1 MIRSLLVAG
10 MMTIVAVP
18 AAAVTRT
25 DATGD
30 FLATY
35 TGAHGGD
42 LDVLKYSTSIVGSDF
57 VISSTM
63 NGAIG
68 TTAGGIYVWGVNR
81 GKGTAGFGAS
91 LGLTKVL
98 FDSVIVLQPDGKGL
112 TVVFNTGGP
121 PTITPLAAG
130 SITIVGDTITGTI
143 PIAFFPSDGF
153 DAPHYGFNLWP
164 RLAGGTVAN
173 IADFAPN
180 DGTINSIPEPASW
193 ALLVAGF
200 AVVGGTMR
208 RWSRMPA
215 ATA

>member
-1 MIRSLLVAG
+1 MIRPMILALAL
-10 MMTIVAVP
+10 TIVAVP

-42 LDVLKYSTSIVGSDF
+42 LDVLKYSTSIVGSNF
-57 VISSTM
+57 VVSSTM

-112 TVVFNTGGP
+112 TVVFNNGGP
-121 PTITPLAAG
+121 PTIAPLAAG

-143 PIAFFPSDGF
+143 PIAFLPSNGF
-153 DAPHYGFNLWP
+153 DAAHYGFNLWP

-193 ALLVAGF
+193 ALMFAGF
-200 AVVGGTMR
+200 AVVGGTIR
-208 RWSRMPA
+208 RRTRTLA
-215 ATA
+215 AAA